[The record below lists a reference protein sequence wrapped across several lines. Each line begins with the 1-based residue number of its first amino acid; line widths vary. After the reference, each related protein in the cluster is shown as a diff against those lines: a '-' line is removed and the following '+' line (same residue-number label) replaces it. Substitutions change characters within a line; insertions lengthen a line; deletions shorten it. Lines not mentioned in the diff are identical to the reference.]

1 MPTVEIPRTI
11 QRSERHAQQIW
22 KKAHASAL
30 KTYGD
35 RGASARRVAYAALK
49 HEYKKQGDHW
59 VPKGWKGPSDPQAA
73 QGFGDKPKATAR
85 GKVARNEPEAR
96 SKAKQARKEY
106 AEDYRARKK
115 KARVKKKPTTVKK
128 STTKKSTTTAKKKR
142 AKRR

>member
-1 MPTVEIPRTI
+1 MPAVEIPRTI

-106 AEDYRARKK
+106 GEDYRARKK
-115 KARVKKKPTTVKK
+115 KSRVKKTPTTAKTRT
-128 STTKKSTTTAKKKR
+128 SAAKKKR